1 MNKSV
6 SNPKAHLNNPE
17 RRKTPLRDA
26 VHVALVTYFKNLD
39 GDHPCDL
46 YQMVLS
52 EIEPPTLQAVMN
64 YTCGNQSKAA
74 EILGMNRS
82 TLRKKLGQYGLDK

>member
-1 MNKSV
+1 MNKPA
-6 SNPKAHLNNPE
+6 SNPRAHLNTPE
-17 RRKTPLRDA
+17 RRKTPLRNA
-26 VHVALVTYFKNLD
+26 VEVALETYFKNLD
-39 GDHPCDL
+39 GDHPCEL

-52 EIEPPTLQAVMN
+52 EVELPLLQTVMN

-82 TLRKKLGQYGLDK
+82 TLRKKLAQYGLDK